1 MKDGVLTSVV
11 SSEAANLLEV
21 VVGALTPFS
30 LSLSVI
36 SSFSI
41 VAGVDTASGSSS
53 FISGFELLEAGG
65 NTLGEVATLVLS
77 SLASFHPGLEG
88 RPTYRA
94 ADEVCR
100 DRDSPHDLYRK

>member
-11 SSEAANLLEV
+11 SSDAADLLEV
-21 VVGALTPFS
+21 VVGALTPSS
-30 LSLSVI
+30 LSLCVI

-77 SLASFHPGLEG
+77 SLASFHPGLQG

-94 ADEVCR
+94 ADKVFR